1 MAPSASSPAAPLPPE
16 ESSSLFLEIG
26 GEEGAGLVP
35 GIGGGGPLVTAA
47 GRIGEGVVR
56 VVRMEFVLHPC
67 LREGRVER
75 LHLVG
80 GGPAVLA
87 GPCARAPA
95 PQPLA
100 AVHN

>member
-35 GIGGGGPLVTAA
+35 GIGGGGPVVPAA

-67 LREGRVER
+67 LRERRVER

-80 GGPAVLA
+80 RDPAVLA
-87 GPCARAPA
+87 GPDAEHRT
-95 PQPLA
+95 PQLLE
-100 AVHN
+100 